1 MLERVKAIEIML
13 MNREEELQRRDLE
26 AWKSQKVGTRGGSEG

>member
-1 MLERVKAIEIML
+1 MKAIEIML

-26 AWKSQKVGTRGGSEG
+26 AWKSQKVGTRRGSEG